1 MKVKRL
7 RTLATEIFKTLNDTN
22 PNYMEEIFYLS
33 PHETHKKYDLFVHHC
48 NTTKYGNHS
57 LRVPGPH
64 IWNSLPEEI
73 KQLSSLNTFKNYIK
87 SWGGEKSKCYLCQA
101 SLK

>member
-1 MKVKRL
+1 MK
-7 RTLATEIFKTLNDTN
+7 EIFH
-22 PNYMEEIFYLS
+22 FS
-33 PHETHKKYDLFVHHC
+33 SHETHTKYDLFVFVHRRD
-48 NTTKYGNHS
+48 NTTSHGSHS
-57 LRVPGPH
+57 LRVLGPH